1 MILRGFHLWKLE
13 KLEGT
18 SSVRHC
24 DRELVIK
31 ETRIRTRGSG
41 TRALTFAE
49 IKHQCDAVTALRD
62 PWDFGA
68 TTGVTST

>member
-1 MILRGFHLWKLE
+1 MTLRGLHLGKLE

-18 SSVRHC
+18 SVRHC
-24 DRELVIK
+24 DRELLIK

-41 TRALTFAE
+41 TRALTFVE
-49 IKHQCDAVTALRD
+49 IKHQCDAVTAQRG